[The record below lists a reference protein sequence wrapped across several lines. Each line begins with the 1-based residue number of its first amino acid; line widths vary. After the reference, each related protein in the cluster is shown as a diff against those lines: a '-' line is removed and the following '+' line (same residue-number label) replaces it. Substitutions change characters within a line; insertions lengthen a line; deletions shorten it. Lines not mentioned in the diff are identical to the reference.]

1 MTVGEL
7 IFNLSIKE
15 LLITMKNFFLFV
27 LLAFS
32 ATAIM
37 AQTNPKPGYIITN
50 NGDTI
55 RGTIDFLSNKKLS
68 RQCVFWA
75 NGVGEGKT
83 YKPGEIEGFR
93 FDNNGKYFVT
103 RQLNVY
109 GNPEL
114 FFAEFM
120 VQGMMNLYCV
130 ADSYDEYFFF
140 EREDGEMAR
149 LTNRSVLS
157 SSTIHEANDIKL
169 EQKEQYG
176 KVKLLLKDSWKACQD
191 MNETDLTRK
200 KLVKVVRDYHSDVC
214 RDGSSC
220 MVYEYKDEADKMKTH
235 LKAFAGYAYY
245 SHERT
250 ENQNLPDE
258 NYHGSTFEVGIG
270 VEVDIERVMKGGSV
284 ELGVAYSPK
293 AKFEHDTKVK
303 GGIEPSHTTYEK
315 SRLTF
320 ALGVVKRF
328 GKGKIVPLVRGGGFY
343 MFHHGNHETRI
354 YQSKQIVDITWE
366 NTAHYGIYLGG
377 GAQMAVGKHYA
388 RLHADWYKSLEGSG
402 TGNMMKWGI
411 TAEFAL

>member
-1 MTVGEL
+1 
-7 IFNLSIKE
+7 
-15 LLITMKNFFLFV
+15 MKNFFLFV

-354 YQSKQIVDITWE
+354 YQSKQIVDIPWE

-402 TGNMMKWGI
+402 TGNMMKWGL